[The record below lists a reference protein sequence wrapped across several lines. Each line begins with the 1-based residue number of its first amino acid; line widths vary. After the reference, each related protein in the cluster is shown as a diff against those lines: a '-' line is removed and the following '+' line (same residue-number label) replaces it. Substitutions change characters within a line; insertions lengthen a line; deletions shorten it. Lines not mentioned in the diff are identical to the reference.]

1 MRVSQKLFFSSLS
14 SRLKY
19 VQETFTILNRN
30 SVYSNLNLNSEEK
43 LLLVI
48 SLKNFFY
55 LDNFHSFVSIK
66 NKGFSFFFS
75 FPQIYNLSSELMINT
90 SLLCALDF
98 HSDKHCFSFKPFRDS
113 ADVFFE
119 IKSIFSKKLNSFM
132 FSIIKDLPIKRN
144 LNNSWLLKNLSLE
157 RKVLC
162 CWFNA
167 QSYKFNSF
175 NKLVQKSLYN
185 DLYLNLVNFLLYGL
199 LWILI

>member
-19 VQETFTILNRN
+19 VQQSLVILSKN
-30 SVYSNLNLNSEEK
+30 SFYPKLNSEEK

-48 SLKNFFY
+48 NLKNFFFLEDFY
-55 LDNFHSFVSIK
+55 SFVSTK
-66 NKGFSFFFS
+66 NNGFSFFFS
-75 FPQIYNLSSELMINT
+75 FPLIYNLSSELMINT

-98 HSDKHCFSFKPFRDS
+98 HSDKRCFSFKPFRDS

-119 IKSIFSKKLNSFM
+119 IKSILSKKLNAFVC
-132 FSIIKDLPIKRN
+132 SIRNDLLVRSN
-144 LNNSWLLKNLSLE
+144 LNDSWLLKNLSLE

-167 QSYKFNSF
+167 QSTLFKTMSER
-175 NKLVQKSLYN
+175 LQKSLYN
-185 DLYLNLVNFLLYGL
+185 DLYLNLINFLLYGL
-199 LWILI
+199 LWI

>member
-19 VQETFTILNRN
+19 VQESLIILNRN
-30 SVYSNLNLNSEEK
+30 SFYSNLNLNSEEK

-48 SLKNFFY
+48 SLKNFFF
-55 LDNFHSFVSIK
+55 LDEFHSFVSMKK
-66 NKGFSFFFS
+66 NGFSFFLS
-75 FPQIYNLSSELMINT
+75 FPLIYNLSSELMINT

-98 HSDKHCFSFKPFRDS
+98 HSDKHCFKPFRDS

-119 IKSIFSKKLNSFM
+119 IKSIFSEKLNSFV
-132 FSIIKDLPIKRN
+132 FSILKDLRIKKN

-162 CWFNA
+162 SWFNTR
-167 QSYKFNSF
+167 SYKFKSMSE
-175 NKLVQKSLYN
+175 LQKSLYN
-185 DLYLNLVNFLLYGL
+185 DLYLNLINFLLYGL